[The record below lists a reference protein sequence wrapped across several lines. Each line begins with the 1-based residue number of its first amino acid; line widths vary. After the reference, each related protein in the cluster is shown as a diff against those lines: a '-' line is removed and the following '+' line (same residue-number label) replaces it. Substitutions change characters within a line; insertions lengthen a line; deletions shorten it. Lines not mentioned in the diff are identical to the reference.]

1 MAKYLNLNK
10 KYDKNELLEA
20 AKYINEGKLVLFP
33 TETVYGIGAD
43 GFNEKAVKNIFI
55 AKGREQDNPL
65 ILHVSNMEM
74 INKIS
79 KEISPLEL
87 ELIKIFSLDH

>member
-55 AKGREQDNPL
+55 EKDA
-65 ILHVSNMEM
+65 
-74 INKIS
+74 NKI
-79 KEISPLEL
+79 IP
-87 ELIKIFSLDH
+87 